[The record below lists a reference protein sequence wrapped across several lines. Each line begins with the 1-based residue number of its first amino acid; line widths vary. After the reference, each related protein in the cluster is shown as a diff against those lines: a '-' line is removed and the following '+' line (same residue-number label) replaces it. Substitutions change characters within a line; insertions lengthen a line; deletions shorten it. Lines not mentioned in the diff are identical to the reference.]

1 MMDVFAAFNADVAT
15 QSQWIKVWLNIL
27 VGVLALSIPFSFV
40 RVEAR
45 WSLLGLVA
53 GAGGVMLLYSQ
64 FGYSRILGLGHVVAW
79 TPLVVYLLARRASW
93 QVASTWAG
101 KWIVAAVAVL
111 LVSLAFDYVDVIRW
125 LLGERA

>member
-15 QSQWIKVWLNIL
+15 QSQWIQVWLNVL

-45 WSLLGLVA
+45 WTLLGLVA

-93 QVASTWAG
+93 QVESTWTG

>member
-1 MMDVFAAFNADVAT
+1 MLDVFAAFNADVAT
-15 QSQWIKVWLNIL
+15 QPQWIQVWLNVL

-45 WSLLGLVA
+45 WTLLGLVV
-53 GAGGVMLLYSQ
+53 GAGGVLFLYSQ

-79 TPLVVYLLARRASW
+79 TPLVAYLLARRSHW
-93 QVASTWAG
+93 RVPETWAG
-101 KWIVAAVAVL
+101 KWIVVAVAVL

-125 LLGERA
+125 LLGDRA